1 MKKKIVCIGIT
12 LAAVSMILAGCG
24 KNKSLSIKVDTG
36 DTIDISVD
44 KSGGYSLE
52 KTDDKSFSINCKGNK
67 LSTGSF
73 VTADYYADYA
83 DSLNTDESV
92 DVLSTGQNDYVKY
105 VFYRCDDKYDYIVLI
120 NDSDTGV
127 LIENTTS
134 ELSAQ
139 KCFRHLR
146 LKVSE

>member
-24 KNKSLSIKVDTG
+24 KNKSLSIKADTG

-52 KTDDKSFSINCKGNK
+52 KNDDNCKGNK